1 MTSKTMV
8 KIWRR
13 YNLHG
18 INIIVIALN
27 LGDRNAK
34 DLFSHED
41 HSHNARKDLL
51 YNRYYLMYDGKDLIY
66 YLNDHFIGR
75 ENGRPNE
82 EDLFVCK

>member
-27 LGDRNAK
+27 HGDRNEK
-34 DLFSHED
+34 DLISHED
-41 HSHNARKDLL
+41 HSHDASKDLL
-51 YNRYYLMYDGKDLIY
+51 YN
-66 YLNDHFIGR
+66 
-75 ENGRPNE
+75 
-82 EDLFVCK
+82 